1 MNEGRRPL
9 AISLLVLIVIAA
21 FAIWALQ
28 GDGPVVDDLTSP
40 PPSPAANATPAQAE
54 PAPMT
59 QRHEAAAM
67 PEPTPPAAA
76 PATDPTL
83 ARVRGRCV
91 DETGSPLAA
100 CTVKLDGRPGD
111 TNQTVLQGKVDW
123 HDPEPIVTSA
133 DGRFDFGFVPP
144 SGMNFSLDAAAT
156 GRVPR
161 TGVWWQIAAAQVIDL
176 GDITLVRGFP
186 VRGRVVDEQGL
197 PVAKVGVSIKNLPL
211 PIDGMLGANDARH
224 GWSAEDGE
232 FTISSPVPVGTWS
245 IMAESR
251 GLRHV
256 SPGHVTITE
265 RGADPL
271 LVNVRRMQSIQGV
284 VVDERGLPVQGAYV
298 HGVRDRIIAGGRSGA
313 DGSFTIHAVDAEP
326 QPVRIRIDDPGPCEP
341 PTVNDDRLWPWGSKD
356 VRVELRRALRCELLV
371 VERATGAPVT
381 QFAVSCRAS
390 GADSGRYAGLRLSG
404 DHPGGRVTIDGVWRG
419 PNLLQVVPL
428 DHALLPSAMV
438 EFVATEAGAP
448 PQRVEVERLV
458 PVTVVVRAAS
468 GTPIQGSKI
477 EVIQKGE
484 DPWRATDSARERGN
498 SGYSSNPK
506 LRPHELISEVR
517 SGADGRADAFAPQGG
532 NGLVVR
538 VTGEHPPVVIDPPVF
553 VIGQDLVVVPP
564 AAGGITGIVR
574 LQRLDTRR
582 IQVSRRAGDAGE
594 FANFDWPTPLQAD
607 GTFAIRGLLPG
618 RYQLRL
624 QYSVPFRTEN
634 GGTTVDAVTEVPP
647 TEVVVQPDQDTTV
660 EIDATALVP
669 ASVSGRVLLDDKP
682 PAPARVL
689 VQGESYRY
697 GQFVVADNGSF
708 TADGMLPGRY
718 RIGLVVGNFMA
729 NEGVTMLQEESF
741 ELAAGQQLVR
751 DFQFVRRRLVIM
763 LLQADGVTPATNLT
777 CHCSGE
783 GVWLRPSTTDAQ
795 GRLIIDPA
803 PTVPLHIRPESL
815 RVALGTVQ
823 VPPGQS
829 SHAVTLTLPAN
840 PTK

>member
-1 MNEGRRPL
+1 MHEGRRPL
-9 AISLLVLIVIAA
+9 AISLLVLIAIAA
-21 FAIWALQ
+21 FAIWAMQ
-28 GDGPVVDDLTSP
+28 GDGPVVDDLSSP

-54 PAPMT
+54 PAPT
-59 QRHEAAAM
+59 PQRHEAAAV
-67 PEPTPPAAA
+67 PEPTPPAVA
-76 PATDPTL
+76 PASDSEL
-83 ARVRGRCV
+83 AHVRGRCV
-91 DETGSPLAA
+91 DETGAPLAA
-100 CTVKLDGRPGD
+100 CIVKLDGRPGD
-111 TNQTVLQGKVDW
+111 TNRMVLQGKVDW
-123 HDPEPIVTSA
+123 QDPEPIVTGV

-144 SGMNFSLDAAAT
+144 SGMNFFLDAAAP

-161 TGVWWQIAAAQVIDL
+161 TGVWGQIAAAQIIAL
-176 GDITLVRGFP
+176 GDIALVRGFP
-186 VRGRVVDEQGL
+186 VRGRVVDEHGL
-197 PVAKVGVSIKNLPL
+197 PVAKVGVGINNLPL
-211 PIDGMLGANDARH
+211 PIDGMLGANNARY
-224 GWSAEDGE
+224 GWSDADGE
-232 FTISSPVPVGTWS
+232 FTIQTPLPVGTWS
-245 IMAESR
+245 IKSESR
-251 GLRHV
+251 GLQHV
-256 SPGHVTITE
+256 SPAHVTIAQW
-265 RGADPL
+265 GADPL
-271 LVNVRRMQSIQGV
+271 LVTVRRMQSIQGV

-298 HGVRDRIIAGGRSGA
+298 HGVRDRILAGGRSGA
-313 DGSFTIHAVDAEP
+313 DGTFTIYAPDAEP

-341 PTVNDDRLWPWGSKD
+341 PAVDDDRLWPWGSKD

-381 QFAVSCRAS
+381 RFAVSCRAS
-390 GADSGRYAGLRLSG
+390 RADSGRYAGLRLSG
-404 DHPGGRVTIDGVWRG
+404 DHPGGRVTIDRVWRG

-428 DHALLPSAMV
+428 DRALLPSAMV
-438 EFVATEAGAP
+438 EFVANDAGVP

-458 PVTVVVRAAS
+458 AVTVVVRAAS
-468 GTPIQGSKI
+468 GAPIQGSKI

-484 DPWRATDSARERGN
+484 DPWRATASARERGN

-517 SGADGRADAFAPQGG
+517 SGADGRANAFAPPGG

-564 AAGGITGIVR
+564 AAGGITGVVR
-574 LQRLDTRR
+574 LQGLDTRR

-624 QYSVPFRTEN
+624 QYSVPFRTES
-634 GGTTVDAVTEVPP
+634 GSTVVDAVTDVAP

-669 ASVSGRVLLDDKP
+669 ASVSGRVLLDDRP
-682 PAPARVL
+682 PAPARVSL
-689 VQGESYRY
+689 QSDRYHY
-697 GQFVVADNGSF
+697 GQFVVADDGRF
-708 TADGMLPGRY
+708 TAEGVLPGRY
-718 RIGLVVGNFMA
+718 RIGLVVGDFMA

-751 DFQFVRRRLVIM
+751 DFQFVRRRLVIT

-777 CHCSGE
+777 CRCSGE
-783 GVWLRPSTTDAQ
+783 GVRLRPSTTDAQ

-803 PTVPLHIRPESL
+803 PAVPLHIRPESL
-815 RVALGTVQ
+815 RVALGPVQ